1 MCKKNVDTKQHATK
15 QPIDHWRNQRGKHLG
30 TNENE
35 STTIQNAKVFLIW
48 KFLGIQYYL
57 RKQEKSQINSLI
69 LYLKHPKKEEER
81 KPKVGSVQ
89 FSHSVMSSFLQTHGL
104 QHARPPCPSQLP
116 EFTQTHV
123 HWVGDSIVIFFLKRE
138 KKLYSLY
145 KEKIV

>member
-1 MCKKNVDTKQHATK
+1 MKSYQQFEIRNQLWRKKNVDTKQHATK

-69 LYLKHPKKEEER
+69 LHLKQLEKEE
-81 KPKVGSVQ
+81 Q
-89 FSHSVMSSFLQTHGL
+89 
-104 QHARPPCPSQLP
+104 
-116 EFTQTHV
+116 
-123 HWVGDSIVIFFLKRE
+123 
-138 KKLYSLY
+138 KKS
-145 KEKIV
+145 